1 MTDFKN
7 AIIFGL
13 AVENSLNEL
22 TVDPNTAL
30 RNLNLIPADFNKLRR
45 IGSDSAGIGKTF
57 QRLSGLNENL
67 LLKLDSLKSETRE
80 YDGVLDEIYE
90 ARARRSRRQKIQ
102 PIQGNLNVNGKLSG
116 RTVSYRVF
124 DEETSSFKTVPITTA
139 INSAWDELGTS
150 IFLGSSLKIAST
162 NASPG
167 NPLVKTGKLKNLQTF
182 TQRRFLA
189 EKATHKIAIKVDG
202 VQYYMYAI
210 KNNPFVFTGNFKNIV
225 GESADNDAN
234 ILLTVSDSS
243 TINYVTAIVD
253 INGNEIEVSTQ
264 NQNNISNLVNG
275 TVLKIYTDPQK
286 VTNLK
291 LTGHE
296 IEELPPGV
304 IFSNASGVDCNLKD
318 NSFTT
323 FPDLKKQFPNFK
335 KFNLSQDV
343 NKTSNGQGPIVKMD
357 IEFAELKSKLPNDIT
372 ELNLGNAFI
381 DFDAATSDSPLAPNE
396 FNLAPFDKL
405 TVLNLSRCGTGEGA
419 GSFPTPAISTTVETL
434 RLNKNSYSLLD
445 EATLPAGNSLK
456 IINLEDNEKLVTT
469 PDSPPIH
476 KFYVNGTYSNDLEEM
491 DVGTTK
497 LGIPNLSGK
506 TNLKN
511 FYGDNMKYD
520 ENTPPNSPGEGEFN
534 DERFQLAPNQI
545 SKFVNCTALKSI
557 TLNNSDVHGPIPS
570 FASNSALTDVDL
582 SNTNLINWGYDTPV
596 SLALPDECFHP
607 TMNNFQYVY
616 NHSRNID
623 GQPNDSP
630 PMTNEFPPL
639 AFQYSDSLVSTT
651 SDTGYFR
658 VPFNTF
664 TWKSRKVT
672 TGVFPQI
679 DAVNINIV
687 GNRFTSLTPFG
698 TESASRLEKLEA
710 QDNELTGELN
720 LDNLFFGGAGI
731 EYTELTKLNFSSNKF
746 TSMAPNSIPVSKF
759 SALEN
764 LILDSAFDSAIAD
777 SPPTLHLPAFKNS
790 SLKTIEVSNNSFDT
804 IEDNL
809 FSGGESAECT
819 SLTNFTIDETDFA
832 KVSSIITSAT
842 LLQAGKTTTRS
853 LNFST
858 NPAARLDIRIPSFKA
873 KRTYTA
879 QDRNFFNMHEDIQAL
894 KAKNVSVDGI
904 IQDLDGEQSYA
915 DIPSIPLNV
924 TLQRFTNP
932 GDNNLRISFDRITD
946 ADRVIIKVHT
956 QDTPNEEFVGNAT
969 LEGINVFNQ
978 TSAATQ
984 TLDITGDNR
993 LLEGQPDG
1001 IIKVEIFGE
1010 NIRSIISNLH
1020 NVREVFLSADSPPE
1034 YGAV

>member
-7 AIIFGL
+7 AVIFGL

-30 RNLNLIPADFNKLRR
+30 RNLNLIPGDFNRLKN

-57 QRLSGLNENL
+57 QKLSGLNEKL
-67 LLKLDSLKSETRE
+67 ILKLDSLKSETRE
-80 YDGVLDEIYE
+80 YDDVLDEIYE
-90 ARARRSRRQKIQ
+90 AKATRSRRQQGQKIE
-102 PIQGNLNVNGKLSG
+102 GNLNVNGKLAG
-116 RTVSYRVF
+116 RTIVYKVF

-139 INSAWDELGTS
+139 INSAWDEFGTS

-189 EKATHKIAIKVDG
+189 EKATHKIAIKIDG

-210 KNNPFVFTGNFKNIV
+210 KNNPFTFTGNFKNIV
-225 GESADNDAN
+225 GGTGNTAN

-243 TINYVTAIVD
+243 TINYVTAIND
-253 INGNEIEVSTQ
+253 INGNEIEVSAQ
-264 NQNNISNLVNG
+264 NQDNVSNLVDG
-275 TVLKIYTDPQK
+275 TVLKIYTDPLK
-286 VTNLK
+286 VTNLR
-291 LTGHE
+291 LVGHE

-304 IFSNASGVDCNLKD
+304 IFSNASGNECNLRD

-343 NKTSNGQGPIVKMD
+343 NKASNGQGPIVKMD

-372 ELNLGNAFI
+372 ELNLGNAFT

-405 TVLNLSRCGTGEGA
+405 TVLNLSRCGTGEGV

-434 RLNKNSYSLLD
+434 RLDNNSYSLLD

-456 IINLEDNEKLVTT
+456 IINLEDNERLVTT
-469 PDSPPIH
+469 PDSPPVH
-476 KFYVNGTYSNDLEEM
+476 KFYINGTYSNDLEEM
-491 DVGTTK
+491 DIGKTK

-511 FYGDNMKYD
+511 FYADNMRYD
-520 ENTPPNSPGEGEFN
+520 ENTPPNSPGEGRFN
-534 DERFQLAPNQI
+534 DERFQLAPNQV

-557 TLNNSDVHGPIPS
+557 TLKGSDVHGPIPS
-570 FASNSALTDVDL
+570 FASNTALTDVDL
-582 SNTNLINWGYDTPV
+582 RDTDLINWGYDTPV
-596 SLALPDECFHP
+596 SLALPDLCF
-607 TMNNFQYVY
+607 TQNMNNFEYIY
-616 NHSRNID
+616 NRSRNIA

-630 PMTNEFPPL
+630 PMTNEFPAN
-639 AFQYSDSLVSTT
+639 AFQFASTD
-651 SDTGYFR
+651 SDTGFLR

-672 TGVFPQI
+672 AGVFPQI
-679 DAVNINIV
+679 NGVNINIV

-698 TESASRLEKLEA
+698 SEAASRLEKLQA

-720 LDNLFFGGAGI
+720 INNLFFGSE
-731 EYTELTKLNFSSNKF
+731 EYTELTELNFSSNKF
-746 TSMAPNSIPVSKF
+746 TSMAENSIPVSKF

-764 LILDSAFDSAIAD
+764 LFLDSAFDSAIAD
-777 SPPTLHLPAFKNS
+777 SPPTLHLPAFRNS
-790 SLKTIEVSNNSFDT
+790 SLKVIEVSNNSFDT

-809 FSGGESAECT
+809 FSGGEDDECT
-819 SLTNFTIDETDFA
+819 ALTNFTIDETNFA
-832 KVSSIITSAT
+832 KVSNMLTSAT
-842 LLQAGKTTTRS
+842 LLQAGKTTARS

-858 NPAARLDIRIPSFKA
+858 NPAARLDIRIPSFNA
-873 KRTYTA
+873 KRTYTS
-879 QDRNFFNMHEDIQAL
+879 QDLDFFNMHEDIQAL

-904 IQDLDGEQSYA
+904 IQDLDGEQPYA
-915 DIPSIPLNV
+915 AVPSTPLNV

-946 ADRVIIKVHT
+946 ADRVIIKIHT
-956 QDTPNEEFVGNAT
+956 EDSPNEEFVGNAT

-978 TSAATQ
+978 TADATQ
-984 TLDITGDNR
+984 TLDITGRNQ
-993 LLEGQPDG
+993 LLDGQPDS

-1010 NIRSIISNLH
+1010 NVRSIITNRH
-1020 NVREVFLSADSPPE
+1020 NVREVFLGADSPPE